1 MLEGT
6 LRERSKGSDVA
17 ARHKRKTG
25 RGWKI
30 ALVPVVVLGLLGGG
44 TAYAAYRYDR
54 SAADRILPGVTLAGV
69 DVGGMT
75 RDEAIRVVEEHA
87 DLRLTD
93 PLEVQTA
100 GVTWTVTPAALGMS
114 ADVAAAVDRAF
125 ALTDEMP
132 LLSRLYH
139 RVMDE
144 PVEREYPLEF
154 TNDQAAVLG
163 FVQQAYDEVAVPAV
177 DARFDLVEGE
187 LVIRRSEAGSELKV
201 ELATRRILRALERQV
216 DSIEIP
222 VKEVTPAVTTASL
235 GTTLVVDIS
244 DNTLQLYDGLKVVKE
259 YRVATGTASYP
270 TPVGTFEIVNKVEN
284 PTWYNPAPDTWG
296 ADLPPSIG
304 PGPGNPLGT
313 RAMYLNAPG
322 IRIHGTWSSSSI
334 GTAASHGCIRMH
346 ISDSEELYPLVEI
359 GARVIVKP

>member
-1 MLEGT
+1 
-6 LRERSKGSDVA
+6 VA

-30 ALVPVVVLGLLGGG
+30 ALVFFVVLGLLGGG

-75 RDEAIRVVEEHA
+75 RDEAIRVVQEHA
-87 DLRLTD
+87 ELRLTH
-93 PLEVQTA
+93 PLEVQAA
-100 GVTWTVTPAALGMS
+100 GVTWTVTPAALGMK
-114 ADVAAAVDRAF
+114 ADVGVAVDRALSV
-125 ALTDEMP
+125 ADEMP
-132 LLSRLYH
+132 FLSRLYH
-139 RVMDE
+139 RVMDK
-144 PVEREYPLEF
+144 PVERAYPLEF
-154 TNDQAAVLG
+154 TEDESAVRA
-163 FVQQAYDEVAVPAV
+163 FVQQAYDEVAVPPV
-177 DARFDLVEGE
+177 DAEISLVDGE
-187 LVIRRSEAGSELKV
+187 LVIRRSEAGTELKM
-201 ELATRRILRALERQV
+201 EPAAQRILRALGRQV
-216 DSIEIP
+216 DRIEIP

-235 GTTLVVDIS
+235 GTTIVVDIS
-244 DNTLQLYDGLKVVKE
+244 DNTLQLYEGLKVIKE
-259 YRVATGTASYP
+259 YRVATGTATYP
-270 TPVGTFEIVNKVEN
+270 TPVGTFEIVDKKEN

-296 ADLPPSIG
+296 ADLPPFIG